1 MCGLHHGHRLC
12 GVAAPLVQLRA
23 REGDAHRVCTVPLGP
38 FECLCSSLQPAG
50 ERKCLVAPQLRG
62 CRLGVHGCRMVQQ
75 VACVRYGMGIG
86 PERGGERRT
95 DPRCHRSRA
104 ECGADPPQPAPA
116 GLGVGGRPARA
127 LPQVQHALG
136 PQQVGSEP
144 GECLGE
150 AARPERC
157 VLGIESERV
166 GHPSPHLAE
175 RAAVDSE
182 CARCRHEVPAAVALP
197 RGLPRDAAHEP
208 CIPRLQGAQQP
219 WQAVRRVLPRPRE
232 LVRVHPALYAPGRA
246 QACVVRSP
254 FHEAEPARVALASRH
269 GLQVAVVHEAVECQF
284 LPRLLQQLIAS
295 GGCEAPAQCEGSHR
309 VGQQPHL
316 ELLQQLEGRAVR
328 RRRHTVGKQ
337 RNREIRA
344 RVPPAVIRR
353 ECVVVAGWGRGY
365 ARSPFLPVS
374 MSTTCVVGIL
384 WGDEGKGKVID
395 FLARE
400 ADFVVRFGGGHNAG
414 HTLILPTGK
423 MVLHLIPSGIVHPGV
438 VNVIGNGVVV
448 DPLHLVQ
455 EVRRIRERGL
465 AVDLGR
471 NLLVSERAQVILEAH
486 RIQDQWHEQRRGS
499 GKIGTTGR
507 GIGPAY
513 SDRAARIGLRMGDLL
528 RPELLR
534 ASLERFCAEK
544 NGWFLAAGLAALEPE
559 ALLPALLAAG
569 EELRPAVVDTGSVLR
584 AAKREGRR
592 ILLEGAQGI
601 LLDVDHG
608 TYPFVTSSSASTGG
622 AFSGTGL
629 PPHSMRVMAV
639 AKAYATRVG
648 EGPFPTELKDDTGDR
663 IRKAGNEYGST
674 TGRPRRCGWFDA
686 VAVRYSGAVAGVD
699 ELTLTN
705 LDVLAGFHPL
715 RIATA
720 YRLPDGSTTRD
731 FPAYGLHEVVPV
743 FEELQGFDGNLQDT
757 RRFEDLPVAARE
769 YVLAVER
776 HTGLPVRT
784 VSVGPKREQVIL
796 R

>member
-1 MCGLHHGHRLC
+1 MCGLQQGHRLC
-12 GVAAPLVQLRA
+12 GVATALEQLRT

-38 FECLCSSLQPAG
+38 LERVCSRLQPTG

-62 CRLGVHGCRMVQQ
+62 CSLGRDARCMVQQ
-75 VACVRYGMGIG
+75 VACVRHCMGIG
-86 PERGGERRT
+86 
-95 DPRCHRSRA
+95 A
-104 ECGADPPQPAPA
+104 ECGDERGADPRSDRTGPECAADPPQPATA
-116 GLGVGGRPARA
+116 GLGVGGRPVRAR
-127 LPQVQHALG
+127 PQVQHALG

-150 AARPERC
+150 ASFPERR
-157 VLGIESERV
+157 VLGVEAQRV

-175 RAAVDSE
+175 RAPVDTE
-182 CARCRHEVPAAVALP
+182 DACGRHEVPAAVALP
-197 RGLPRDAAHEP
+197 RRLPHDAAYEP
-208 CIPRLQGAQQP
+208 CIPGLQGAQEAR
-219 WQAVRRVLPRPRE
+219 QAVRRVRPGSHE
-232 LVRVHPALYAPGRA
+232 VVRVDPALDATGRA
-246 QACVVRSP
+246 QAGVVRRP
-254 FHEAEPARVALASRH
+254 FHEAEPARVALAARH
-269 GLQVAVVHEAVECQF
+269 GLQVAVVHEAVECEF
-284 LPRLLQQLIAS
+284 LPRLLQQLVAS
-295 GGCEAPAQCEGSHR
+295 CGCEAAAQRERAHR
-309 VGQQPHL
+309 VGQQPRL
-316 ELLQQLEGRAVR
+316 ELLQQLEGSAGWRW
-328 RRRHTVGKQ
+328 RHTVGKQ
-337 RNREIRA
+337 RNGEIRA
-344 RVPPAVIRR
+344 RVPSDAIRP

-365 ARSPFLPVS
+365 ARPPFLPVS

-528 RPELLR
+528 RPDLLR

-544 NGWFLAAGLAALEPE
+544 NGWFLAAGLPALEPE

-731 FPAYGLHEVVPV
+731 FPAYGLHEAVPV

>member
-1 MCGLHHGHRLC
+1 M
-12 GVAAPLVQLRA
+12 
-23 REGDAHRVCTVPLGP
+23 
-38 FECLCSSLQPAG
+38 
-50 ERKCLVAPQLRG
+50 
-62 CRLGVHGCRMVQQ
+62 
-75 VACVRYGMGIG
+75 
-86 PERGGERRT
+86 
-95 DPRCHRSRA
+95 
-104 ECGADPPQPAPA
+104 
-116 GLGVGGRPARA
+116 
-127 LPQVQHALG
+127 
-136 PQQVGSEP
+136 
-144 GECLGE
+144 
-150 AARPERC
+150 
-157 VLGIESERV
+157 
-166 GHPSPHLAE
+166 
-175 RAAVDSE
+175 
-182 CARCRHEVPAAVALP
+182 
-197 RGLPRDAAHEP
+197 RDAGHE
-208 CIPRLQGAQQP
+208 
-219 WQAVRRVLPRPRE
+219 RRVLGPEPAQEAGQPVASLRLPVRQRFRGDGPAGAPRGADAG
-232 LVRVHPALYAPGRA
+232 VVGRA
-246 QACVVRSP
+246 LDEP
-254 FHEAEPARVALASRH
+254 KPARVPLAARH
-269 GLQVAVVHEAVECQF
+269 GGEFAVVDQAVEREF
-284 LPRLLQQLIAS
+284 LARLLQQLVPP
-295 GGCEAPAQCEGSHR
+295 GRCESPAQGEGAQRSGEQALR
-309 VGQQPHL
+309 
-316 ELLQQLEGRAVR
+316 ELAEEREGAAFRGR
-328 RRRHTVGKQ
+328 ERGSCGKP
-337 RNREIRA
+337 RIGEIRGNPGA
-344 RVPPAVIRR
+344 GRIGSQS
-353 ECVVVAGWGRGY
+353 VVVGRRAQGY
-365 ARSPFLPVS
+365 AGRPFLPAS

-423 MVLHLIPSGIVHPGV
+423 MVLHLVPSGIVHPGV

-455 EVRRIRERGL
+455 EVRRIRERGI
-465 AVDLGR
+465 AIDLGR

-486 RIQDQWHEQRRGS
+486 RIQDQWHEHRRGS

-528 RPELLR
+528 RPDLLR
-534 ASLERFCAEK
+534 ANLERFCSEK
-544 NGWFLAAGLAALEPE
+544 NGWFAAAGLPALDPA

-569 EELRPAVVDTGSVLR
+569 EELRPAVVDTGAALR
-584 AAKREGRR
+584 TAKREGCR

-629 PPHSMRVMAV
+629 PPHTMRVMAV

-648 EGPFPTELKDDTGDR
+648 EGPFPTELKDETGDR

-715 RIATA
+715 RIATS
-720 YRLPDGSTTRD
+720 YRLPDGTVTRE
-731 FPAYGLHEVVPV
+731 FPAYGLHDAVPV
-743 FEELQGFDGNLQDT
+743 FEELPGFDGNLQDT
-757 RRFEDLPVAARE
+757 RKFEDLPAAAQD
-769 YVLAVER
+769 YVRAVER